1 MEEKKMSILQ
11 KAQARV
17 SPEAARLLEERVR
30 KGLETYGMTLDENP
44 APLRGRLQHALEEA
58 LDLLQ
63 YLEWAREVAPEGLEP
78 QLDELCVLAAEIGN
92 TLTRINAD
100 EPPDDPGEWVEWR
113 DLEEPELP
121 TEL

>member
-1 MEEKKMSILQ
+1 MSVLQ

-17 SPEAARLLEERVR
+17 SPEAARLLEERAR
-30 KGLETYGMTLDENP
+30 RGLETYGMTLDENP
-44 APLRGRLQHALEEA
+44 APLRVRLQHALEEA

-78 QLDELCVLAAEIGN
+78 QLDELCVLAAEIAN
-92 TLTRINAD
+92 TLARINTD

-113 DLEEPELP
+113 DLEGPELP
-121 TEL
+121 PEF

>member
-1 MEEKKMSILQ
+1 MEKSILQ
-11 KAQARV
+11 KAQAQV

-44 APLRGRLQHALEEA
+44 TPLRGRLQHALEEA

-63 YLEWAREVAPEGLEP
+63 YLEWAKQVAPEGLEAR
-78 QLDELCVLAAEIGN
+78 LDDLCAFAAEVAN
-92 TLTRINAD
+92 ALTRINAD

-113 DLEEPELP
+113 DFEGPELP
-121 TEL
+121 TDF

>member
-1 MEEKKMSILQ
+1 MILQ

-30 KGLETYGMTLDENP
+30 KGLETYGMTLDENQ
-44 APLRGRLQHALEEA
+44 APLEERLQHALEEA

-63 YLEWAREVAPEGLEP
+63 YLEWAKQVAPEGLRAR
-78 QLDELCVLAAEIGN
+78 LDELCALAAEIAN
-92 TLTRINAD
+92 ILTRMNTD

-113 DLEEPELP
+113 DLEGPDLP
-121 TEL
+121 

>member
-1 MEEKKMSILQ
+1 MSILQ

-17 SPEAARLLEERVR
+17 SPEAAWLLEERAR

-44 APLRGRLQHALEEA
+44 APLEERLQHALEEA

-63 YLEWAREVAPEGLEP
+63 YLEWAREIVPEGMEAR
-78 QLDELCVLAAEIGN
+78 LDEMCVFAAEIASA
-92 TLTRINAD
+92 LARINAD

-113 DLEEPELP
+113 NLEGPDLP
-121 TEL
+121 TDF